1 MGGAERYPSIAA
13 RHGDGFRSALPILR
27 SIRFLPLL
35 ASLLSRPSMAIRT
48 VAALRQSWPFRHGPV
63 VLRFANRPR
72 PTLLSVQFAFPGV
85 AGSRPA
91 QKARLRKGCIFAGQF
106 RVRASKKTACTNVGT
121 NPALAE
127 RSGYSLSTKV
137 AMLVTL
143 VAVLCNSQ
151 LCLEKVVTTSDQ
163 SGITMSACAVN
174 AQIGIADWLAKG
186 PYREWRLARYK
197 CVLGKYV
204 PKNEA

>member
-1 MGGAERYPSIAA
+1 
-13 RHGDGFRSALPILR
+13 
-27 SIRFLPLL
+27 
-35 ASLLSRPSMAIRT
+35 
-48 VAALRQSWPFRHGPV
+48 
-63 VLRFANRPR
+63 
-72 PTLLSVQFAFPGV
+72 
-85 AGSRPA
+85 
-91 QKARLRKGCIFAGQF
+91 
-106 RVRASKKTACTNVGT
+106 
-121 NPALAE
+121 
-127 RSGYSLSTKV
+127 
-137 AMLVTL
+137 MLVTL

-204 PKNEA
+204 TKNEARAGNREAAADLRRWVGVDTQLCHTSRMRGIRYAAAYRFNH

>member
-1 MGGAERYPSIAA
+1 
-13 RHGDGFRSALPILR
+13 
-27 SIRFLPLL
+27 
-35 ASLLSRPSMAIRT
+35 
-48 VAALRQSWPFRHGPV
+48 
-63 VLRFANRPR
+63 
-72 PTLLSVQFAFPGV
+72 VQFAFTGV
-85 AGSRPA
+85 AGVRPA
-91 QKARLRKGCIFAGQF
+91 QKARPRKGCVFAGQF
-106 RVRASKKTACTNVGT
+106 ALGASKKTAGTDVGIK
-121 NPALAE
+121 PALAE

-186 PYREWRLARYK
+186 PYREWRLQRYK
-197 CVLGKYV
+197 CVLGKYT

>member
-1 MGGAERYPSIAA
+1 LHSIA
-13 RHGDGFRSALPILR
+13 
-27 SIRFLPLL
+27 LL
-35 ASLLSRPSMAIRT
+35 VS
-48 VAALRQSWPFRHGPV
+48 V
-63 VLRFANRPR
+63 PR
-72 PTLLSVQFAFPGV
+72 K
-85 AGSRPA
+85 
-91 QKARLRKGCIFAGQF
+91 KARLRKSAFLQVNSPKGRPKKA
-106 RVRASKKTACTNVGT
+106 RANVGM

-127 RSGYSLSTKV
+127 RTGYSLSTKV

-186 PYREWRLARYK
+186 PYREWRLQRYK